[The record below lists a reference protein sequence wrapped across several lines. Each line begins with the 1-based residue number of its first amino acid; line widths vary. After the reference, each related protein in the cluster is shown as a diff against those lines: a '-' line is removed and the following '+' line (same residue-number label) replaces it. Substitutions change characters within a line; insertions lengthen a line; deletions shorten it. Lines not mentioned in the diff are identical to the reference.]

1 MKETA
6 YVAISGPSQ
15 GRKRPRRA
23 SAATSL
29 PHRNNMP
36 VHRIKSKSFFE
47 KIKNS
52 LRKPLP
58 HRQRGHKEG
67 KIPEFGRKNINRMDK
82 SSMRARVAQNERD
95 RLCCHKRSK
104 SREETP
110 KEGIGGNIIAAPQ

>member
-1 MKETA
+1 M
-6 YVAISGPSQ
+6 
-15 GRKRPRRA
+15 
-23 SAATSL
+23 

-36 VHRIKSKSFFE
+36 VHRIKSKSIFE

-52 LRKPLP
+52 LRKPPP
-58 HRQRGHKEG
+58 HRQRGHKEE
-67 KIPEFGRKNINRMDK
+67 KIPECSGKDAKRTGK
-82 SSMRARVAQNERD
+82 SSMRAKATQNERD